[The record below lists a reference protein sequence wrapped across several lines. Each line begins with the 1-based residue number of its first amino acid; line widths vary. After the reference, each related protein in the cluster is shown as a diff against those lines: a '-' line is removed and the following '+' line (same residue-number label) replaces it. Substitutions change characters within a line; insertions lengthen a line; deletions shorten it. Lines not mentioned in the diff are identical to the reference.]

1 MTDTDTLTDD
11 LATWREA
18 KEAYDKAKAALAKDG
33 EKVVAL
39 WLQDLLAR
47 NPVVKAV
54 QFTAYT
60 PYFNDGDPCV
70 WGLGEIYVGIP
81 ADLPENAE
89 ASYNL
94 NEEVRWDFR
103 DDDDYE
109 DETDSIN
116 GLNYYSGW
124 SAPESL
130 KEQVKAVTNEIES
143 TEDLIR
149 DGLPDHIRVVVT
161 EKGMTIEDYDH
172 D

>member
-1 MTDTDTLTDD
+1 MTDTDTLNDD
-11 LATWREA
+11 LATWR
-18 KEAYDKAKAALAKDG
+18 KAKAAYDEAKAVLTKDG
-33 EKVVAL
+33 EKVVGL
-39 WLQDLLAR
+39 WLQDLLER

-60 PYFNDGDPCV
+60 PYFNDGEACV

-89 ASYNL
+89 ATYNV
-94 NEEVRWDFR
+94 NEEVRWDYR
-103 DDDDYE
+103 DDDDY
-109 DETDSIN
+109 DDVTDSID
-116 GLNYYSGW
+116 GLNYYSAWGC
-124 SAPESL
+124 PDSL
-130 KEQVKAVTNEIES
+130 KDQIKAVTDEIENTDS
-143 TEDLIR
+143 LIR